1 MRLIKMRAFAVTHSS
16 ATKQIFSPSSYL
28 IESPALFIY
37 RSEVDLHLR
46 SLWEIYGVFSRLPRR
61 LPSAGTRVCVVGAV
75 TYLSAVCSDSSTLAA
90 TFPSCPGFGVAGSV
104 VEAFI
109 IQPSQ

>member
-1 MRLIKMRAFAVTHSS
+1 MESS
-16 ATKQIFSPSSYL
+16 LGF
-28 IESPALFIY
+28 PAACL
-37 RSEVDLHLR
+37 LLAH
-46 SLWEIYGVFSRLPRR
+46 
-61 LPSAGTRVCVVGAV
+61 VCVVGAV

-90 TFPSCPGFGVAGSV
+90 TFPSCPGFGMAGSV